1 MIMERAKVLQPL
13 SRQHK
18 TMLMTCLLIRKG
30 LQKNSPVQVMVN
42 FFLESWKADMLPHFE
57 QEEKILV
64 PLLNKFTA
72 GKTYAAA
79 ILRDHELLNSA
90 VEHLHQEAHQGRL
103 LKAIAEQLNQHIRY
117 EERIVFQE
125 MTAFVPTL
133 DLQQLVF
140 QEQLHTAVCSSYPNH
155 FWE

>member
-1 MIMERAKVLQPL
+1 MTMQRATVLQPL

-18 TMLMTCLLIRKG
+18 TMLMTCLLLRKG
-30 LQKNSPVQVMVN
+30 SQKKSPVQVMVD
-42 FFLESWKADMLPHFE
+42 FFLKSWEADMLPHFE

-72 GKTYAAA
+72 GKSYAAA
-79 ILRDHELLNSA
+79 ILRDHELLRNA
-90 VEHLHQEAHQGRL
+90 VEHLHQQAHQGRL
-103 LKAIAEQLNQHIRY
+103 LEAIAEQLNQHIRY
-117 EERIVFQE
+117 EERIVFQD
-125 MTAFVPTL
+125 MNAFVPAR